1 MWYPMDYAISSSILP
16 RNLLLYLSYGELSSF
31 SIVAIFTKMKKRLS
45 ECSSTR
51 CKRLYLELK
60 KTKTPLLVIFL
71 FVTAI
76 PTIALLTGL
85 EYILVFIIQKGG
97 NLQIE
102 LFHNED
108 ILYFPSGDG
117 GWGVTY
123 NFLLIGGAFVPSF
136 LMCLHFLL
144 KERKI
149 RKRSY
154 DKTKRINHRMS
165 MR

>member
-1 MWYPMDYAISSSILP
+1 MDYAISSSILP